1 MLVAGDKEAD
11 MGTVSLR
18 VRGEGD
24 KGGMLLED
32 FVTRARSLVDSKSM
46 SL

>member
-1 MLVAGDKEAD
+1 MLVVGDKEAD

-24 KGGMLLED
+24 KGSMPLED
-32 FVTRARSLVDSKSM
+32 FVTRAKSLVDSRPAR
-46 SL
+46 L